1 MTNNSKLQEIERKAF
16 ISYHGDGI
24 LDICIG
30 SALLVMAFFIWL
42 LPEFWFF
49 VIGGLIGWI
58 SLYTGAKKLITAP
71 RLGYVEFSS
80 VRRRR
85 IQNIMIAGV
94 LMLVVFNILGVL
106 AIINPIIGIFI
117 FESAF
122 TILIVGIIG
131 AFVLALIG
139 TMLNIRRFYSYS
151 VVFLGVAVVT
161 FFIPLILLL
170 PLIVVSI
177 VMLVYGLFLLY
188 QFLQKYPKE
197 TSGEVAGA

>member
-188 QFLQKYPKE
+188 QFVQMYPKE
-197 TSGEVAGA
+197 ARGEVTGA